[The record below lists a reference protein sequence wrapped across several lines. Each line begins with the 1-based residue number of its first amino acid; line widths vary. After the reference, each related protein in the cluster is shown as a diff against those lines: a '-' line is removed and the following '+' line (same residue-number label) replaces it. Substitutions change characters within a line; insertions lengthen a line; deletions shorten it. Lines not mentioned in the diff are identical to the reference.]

1 MRELKSAT
9 IQLLQVS
16 PLEWLNFVEDAVHNG
31 FHSVA
36 VKVTNYACIVFVI
49 MCNSKFSL
57 VNAFSE
63 TNLLV

>member
-16 PLEWLNFVEDAVHNG
+16 PVEWLNFVQDAVNNG

-36 VKVTNYACIVFVI
+36 VKVT
-49 MCNSKFSL
+49 S
-57 VNAFSE
+57 
-63 TNLLV
+63 